1 MAIWEGEEE
10 NLEVV
15 EVVETEVAVAVAVE
29 VVVVQFVGLNFS
41 VIYVA

>member
-1 MAIWEGEEE
+1 
-10 NLEVV
+10 LEVV

>member
-10 NLEVV
+10 NLEV
-15 EVVETEVAVAVAVE
+15 EAVETVEAAVAVE
-29 VVVVQFVGLNFS
+29 AAAVVVQFVGLNFS

>member
-10 NLEVV
+10 NLEV
-15 EVVETEVAVAVAVE
+15 EAVETEVAVAV
-29 VVVVQFVGLNFS
+29 VVAAVVQFVGLNFS

>member
-15 EVVETEVAVAVAVE
+15 EVVETEVAVAVAVA
-29 VVVVQFVGLNFS
+29 VVRFVGLNFS